1 MTVSPSVD
9 TPADGGPGE
18 SGTSSATGTGSAHAK
33 FILLGEHAVVY
44 GRPAIGMP
52 LPRMWVRAEARL
64 VDGPLRL
71 ETDTY
76 TGALNEAQSSFDTL
90 GAAVRNTLKF
100 FGHAETG
107 VTVSVHGE
115 IPIGRGLGSSAA
127 VAHAI
132 VESIRELLGAELDE
146 DERFELVQSAER
158 VAHGTPSGLDA
169 RATREPGP
177 FLFEN
182 GAVTGLDVG
191 FGGAF
196 VIADTGV
203 RGSTKT
209 AVGDVAA
216 FGRAR
221 PERSAL
227 LLDQL
232 EQLTRDAAADLAD
245 DRREA
250 LGSRMTRAHRILS
263 ELGAGHESID
273 RLVDAAVAAGALG
286 AKLTGGGQGGCVV
299 ALVRTAEEAAG
310 IVEALGSAGAVA
322 CWVVTAA
329 GEAPESA
336 SAAPESASVARE
348 SNDEQAA

>member
-1 MTVSPSVD
+1 MTAHPSVD
-9 TPADGGPGE
+9 TASDGTPGE
-18 SGTSSATGTGSAHAK
+18 ARTTGTGRAHAK
-33 FILLGEHAVVY
+33 FILVGEHAVVY

-52 LPRMWVRAEARL
+52 LPRMWVRADARL
-64 VDGPLRL
+64 VDGPLLL
-71 ETDTY
+71 ETDSY
-76 TGALNEAQSSFDTL
+76 SGALDEAQSSFDTL
-90 GAAVRNTLKF
+90 SAAIRNTLLF
-100 FGHAETG
+100 FGHADSG
-107 VTVSVHGE
+107 VAVSIHGE

-146 DERFELVQSAER
+146 DQRFELVQSAER

-182 GAVTGLDVG
+182 GAVTSLAVT
-191 FGGAF
+191 FGGVF

-216 FGRAR
+216 YSRIH
-221 PERSAL
+221 PDRSAL

-232 EQLTRDAAADLAD
+232 EQLTRDSATDLAD
-245 DRREA
+245 DRRES

-273 RLVDAAVAAGALG
+273 RLVDAGVAAGALG
-286 AKLTGGGQGGCVV
+286 AKLTGGGQGGCIV
-299 ALVRTAEEAAG
+299 ALVRTADEAARV
-310 IVEALGSAGAVA
+310 VEALTAAGAVN

-329 GEAPESA
+329 G
-336 SAAPESASVARE
+336 
-348 SNDEQAA
+348 QAAEPAAATLQSTADDRAA

>member
-1 MTVSPSVD
+1 MTAHPSVD
-9 TPADGGPGE
+9 VAANGTPGGDG
-18 SGTSSATGTGSAHAK
+18 TGTGSAHAK
-33 FILLGEHAVVY
+33 FILIGEHAVVY

-52 LPRMWVRAEARL
+52 LPRMWVRADARF

-71 ETDTY
+71 ETDSY
-76 TGALNEAQSSFDTL
+76 VGALDAAQSSFDTL
-90 GAAVRNTLKF
+90 GAAIRNTLLH
-100 FGHAETG
+100 FGHAESG
-107 VTVSVHGE
+107 VAVTVSGE

-127 VAHAI
+127 VSHAI

-169 RATREPGP
+169 RTTREPGP
-177 FLFEN
+177 LLFEN
-182 GAVTGLDVG
+182 GTVTRLDVD

-216 FGRAR
+216 YSRAH

-232 EQLTRDAAADLAD
+232 EQLTRDAATDLAE
-245 DRREA
+245 DRREE
-250 LGSRMTRAHRILS
+250 LGSRMTRTHRILS

-299 ALVRTAEEAAG
+299 ALVRTADEAAR
-310 IVEALGSAGAVA
+310 VVDAFTAAGAVH
-322 CWVVTAA
+322 CWVVTA
-329 GEAPESA
+329 GGQAP
-336 SAAPESASVARE
+336 AAAETPDA
-348 SNDEQAA
+348 NDTGEQAA

>member
-1 MTVSPSVD
+1 MTPHPSVD
-9 TPADGGPGE
+9 SKADGTRGE
-18 SGTSSATGTGSAHAK
+18 TGTGSAHAK

-52 LPRMWVRAEARL
+52 LPRMWVRADARF

-71 ETDTY
+71 ETDSY
-76 TGALNEAQSSFDTL
+76 TGALDEAQSSFDTL
-90 GAAVRNTLKF
+90 GAAIRNALIF
-100 FGHAETG
+100 FGHATSG
-107 VTVSVHGE
+107 VAVSVHGE

-127 VAHAI
+127 VSHAI
-132 VESIRELLGAELDE
+132 VESVRELLGAELDE
-146 DERFELVQSAER
+146 DQRFELVQSAER

-177 FLFEN
+177 FVFEN
-182 GAVTGLDVG
+182 GAVTSVDVD

-216 FGRAR
+216 YSRTH
-221 PERSAL
+221 PERSAQ

-232 EQLTRDAAADLAD
+232 EQLTRDAATDLSE

-299 ALVRTAEEAAG
+299 ALVSTPDDAARV
-310 IVEALGSAGAVA
+310 VEALTAAGAVN
-322 CWVVTAA
+322 CWVVTAG
-329 GEAPESA
+329 GEAPAQSA
-336 SAAPESASVARE
+336 VSQAAAAAVAVPD
-348 SNDEQAA
+348 SDDSDEQAA